1 MFSLSVRF
9 AAILLILVKYIH
21 VKHKLNDKGPS
32 TKNKKIVIDKSKI
45 NIITEVTK
53 ITKKMH

>member
-32 TKNKKIVIDKSKI
+32 TKIKKIIDKSKI